1 MNTRFAHYSSKLKS
15 KITKDWKRNISF
27 PVNSSIFTNVYKRL
41 SVDSDNFNSLV
52 FAVDE
57 YQVGKRSK
65 KDQILFYQLKYWSDP
80 TFSNLTYKVIYA
92 ILYWGLKFG
101 MQEENFH
108 NKI

>member
-1 MNTRFAHYSSKLKS
+1 MNTRFVHFSSKLKP

-57 YQVGKRSK
+57 
-65 KDQILFYQLKYWSDP
+65 
-80 TFSNLTYKVIYA
+80 
-92 ILYWGLKFG
+92 
-101 MQEENFH
+101 
-108 NKI
+108 